1 MTLLTHYLGVVTFG
15 TRHTRVLTVGEDV
28 SHFPELSERAQHL
41 FKVLVERYIDEGQPV
56 GSRVLARDAGLNLSP
71 ATIRNVMAD
80 LEELGLVTS
89 PHTSAGRM
97 PTVPGYR
104 FFVDSLLTVQP
115 LAQDLVTQ
123 LKEDLDT
130 RETPDEVLETA
141 SKLLSDITRMAG
153 VVTVPRLDSPAF
165 RHVEFVPLSEHRI
178 LVILVTGDR
187 EVHNKIIHSPR
198 AFTAA
203 QLQVA
208 ANYLNATCAGRDL
221 ASVRDGL
228 FRDLEEARRVIGQE
242 LIATAEMVKLALG
255 ERERKRKPFFLAGE
269 TRLMD
274 FSELANM
281 ERLRGLFE
289 AFQQKESL
297 VHLLDQC
304 LETPGVKIFI
314 GEESG
319 CRPLEACSLVT
330 SSYMVDGR
338 VLGVLGVI
346 GPTRMEY
353 ERVIPLVDITA
364 RLLGLALR
372 QIG

>member
-1 MTLLTHYLGVVTFG
+1 M
-15 TRHTRVLTVGEDV
+15 
-28 SHFPELSERAQHL
+28 SNFPELSERAQHL

-56 GSRVLARDAGLNLSP
+56 GSRALARDAGLNLSP

-97 PTVPGYR
+97 PTVIGYR

-115 LAQDLVTQ
+115 LRRELVDQ
-123 LKEDLDT
+123 MQEDLDT
-130 RETPDEVLETA
+130 QDTPDDLLETA
-141 SKLLSDITRMAG
+141 SKLLSDVTRMAG
-153 VVTVPRLDSPAF
+153 VVTVPRRDAPTF
-165 RHVEFVPLSEHRI
+165 RHMEFVPLSERRI
-178 LVILVTGDR
+178 LVILVTNDR
-187 EVHNKIIHSPR
+187 EVQNKIIHSAR

-208 ANYLNATCAGRDL
+208 ANYLNATCVGRDL
-221 ASVRDGL
+221 MSMRESL
-228 FRDLEEARRVIGQE
+228 FRDLEESRELIGQE
-242 LIATAEMVKLALG
+242 MIDAAAMVQLALG

-269 TRLMD
+269 TKLME

-281 ERLRGLFE
+281 ERLRSLFE
-289 AFQQKESL
+289 VFQQKEDI

-319 CRPLEACSLVT
+319 CRSLEPCSLVT
-330 SSYMVDGR
+330 SSYAVEGR

-353 ERVIPLVDITA
+353 EHVIPLVDITA

-372 QIG
+372 QKS